1 MKGLGLGELGLVW
14 EYFRSW
20 SELAR
25 ELAIRASIAEHHN
38 NPIRASKLLS
48 LIEKVREFDRRY
60 FDELKRC
67 LGYVLYRFYDD
78 RMRTEH
84 YRVEAIVLY
93 EDGPYPEVNFI
104 DVEWWLKEQE
114 ASL

>member
-1 MKGLGLGELGLVW
+1 MW

-20 SELAR
+20 RELAR
-25 ELAIRASIAEHHN
+25 ELMIRASIAERHN
-38 NPIRASKLLS
+38 DPIGASKLLS
-48 LIEKVREFDRRY
+48 LIDKVREFDKRY

-67 LGYVLYRFYDD
+67 LGYVLYRLYDD
-78 RMRTEH
+78 KMRTEH

-93 EDGPYPEVNFI
+93 EDGPDPEVGFV

-114 ASL
+114 ASMR

>member
-1 MKGLGLGELGLVW
+1 MVW

-20 SELAR
+20 RELAR
-25 ELAIRASIAEHHN
+25 ELTVRASIAERHG
-38 NPIRASKLLS
+38 NPIKASKLLS
-48 LIEKVREFDRRY
+48 LIEKVREFDKRY
-60 FDELKRC
+60 FGELKRC

-104 DVEWWLKEQE
+104 DVDWWLKEQE
-114 ASL
+114 ATAHPAM

>member
-1 MKGLGLGELGLVW
+1 LVW

-20 SELAR
+20 RELAW
-25 ELAIRASIAEHHN
+25 ELAIRASIAERHN
-38 NPIRASKLLS
+38 DPIGASKLLS
-48 LIEKVREFDRRY
+48 LIDKVREFDKRY

-67 LGYVLYRFYDD
+67 LGYVLYRLYDD
-78 RMRTEH
+78 RMRIVH

-114 ASL
+114 AITR